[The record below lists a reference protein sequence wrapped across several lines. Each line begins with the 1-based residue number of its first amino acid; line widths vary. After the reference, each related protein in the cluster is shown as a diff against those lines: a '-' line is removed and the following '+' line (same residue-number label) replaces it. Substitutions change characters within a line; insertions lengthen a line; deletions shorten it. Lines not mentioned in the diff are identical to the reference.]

1 MLKDIPGVRTVPR
14 NVFSFADQ
22 GGIDVQ
28 RRVLLADDHPLFRG
42 ALRAAVSRVCPEFA
56 IEEVDSL
63 EGARGALSGFDDVE
77 LVLLDLKLPDS
88 EGIVDLLAL
97 RAEFP
102 QVAVVVVSASED
114 VVTISNVL
122 AAGAQGFIPKSASLA
137 EISEGL
143 KAVLEGDLWTPKGA
157 ALVAPNPGIKA
168 LATLSPAQA
177 RILAYLRRGLLNKQI
192 AYELGVTEATVK
204 AHMTGAFKK
213 LGVVN
218 RTQALIMLAQASP
231 TPPDTASAG

>member
-1 MLKDIPGVRTVPR
+1 MLAAAEKLRHCPR
-14 NVFSFADQ
+14 YDLTKRMFVCVIRSHESLDERVAWQ
-22 GGIDVQ
+22 DV
-28 RRVLLADDHPLFRG
+28 AGNHDDHRKSIN
-42 ALRAAVSRVCPEFA
+42 AA
-56 IEEVDSL
+56 IEVKAVTSLPRIL
-63 EGARGALSGFDDVE
+63 EGR
-77 LVLLDLKLPDS
+77 P
-88 EGIVDLLAL
+88 
-97 RAEFP
+97 
-102 QVAVVVVSASED
+102 
-114 VVTISNVL
+114 TTYL

-143 KAVLEGDLWTPKGA
+143 EAVLEGDLWTPKGA

-231 TPPDTASAG
+231 TPPEAASAG

>member
-1 MLKDIPGVRTVPR
+1 VK
-14 NVFSFADQ
+14 
-22 GGIDVQ
+22 

-42 ALRAAVSRVCPEFA
+42 ALRTAVSRVCPDFI

-63 EGARGALSGFDDVE
+63 EGARAALAKFDDVE
-77 LVLLDLKLPDS
+77 IVLLDLKLPDS
-88 EGIVDLLAL
+88 DGLVGLLTL

-102 QVAVVVVSASED
+102 QVPVVVVSATED
-114 VVTISNVL
+114 IVTISNVV
-122 AAGAQGFIPKSASLA
+122 AAGAQGFIPKSASLV

-143 KAVLEGDLWTPKGA
+143 DAVLEGDVWTPKGA
-157 ALVAPNPGIKA
+157 SLVPPTPGVEA

-177 RILAYLRRGLLNKQI
+177 RIMVYLRRGLLNKQI

-213 LGVVN
+213 LGVIS
-218 RTQALIMLAQASP
+218 RTQALIMLAQTS
-231 TPPDTASAG
+231 SAAPVSTDAAPAG